1 VLSLFGWFTSSVRS
15 GSGIAHDHRVG
26 IRRFGIS
33 LILIT
38 LCSQLAIAQ
47 EPVSRPRSFDA
58 PSTAVSDRLREL
70 AERLRPVRERL
81 REDDRVRAAG
91 SLVGLGVVAYEA
103 LQRRPQVPL
112 AFVGTQ
118 ALRLG
123 LHRQLSAIQS
133 RSRFVVEPSISQRG
147 FAVTFRRS
155 FE

>member
-1 VLSLFGWFTSSVRS
+1 VR
-15 GSGIAHDHRVG
+15 
-26 IRRFGIS
+26 IRRFAAS
-33 LILIT
+33 LILII
-38 LCSQLAIAQ
+38 LCSEMAIAQ
-47 EPVSRPRSFDA
+47 EPVPRSRSSDA
-58 PSTAVSDRLREL
+58 PSTAVSDSLREL
-70 AERLRPVRERL
+70 AERPRPVRDRL

-123 LHRQLSAIQS
+123 LHRQLSTIHS

-147 FAVTFRRS
+147 FAVMFRRS